1 MAAQHQEVT
10 VLWNGG
16 WDTYVVDPG
25 QICETPPKE
34 CEGNS
39 RYFPTWHEGSNSGT
53 PCWLKCCF
61 VDGHNFGAE
70 HESVKVI
77 RHVDG
82 GN

>member
-25 QICETPPKE
+25 QVRDLPEE
-34 CEGNS
+34 AFRDD
-39 RYFPTWHEGSNSGT
+39 RYSPIWYDGPNSGY
-53 PCWLKCCF
+53 PCWIKCIF
-61 VDGHNFGAE
+61 LRRHNFGGE
-70 HESVKVI
+70 NQGVRVI

-82 GN
+82 GD